1 MADSSSRRGREP
13 RGLLPRRPSL
23 SPRNSRPLAAS
34 LASGLWEIETQ
45 ENTRRRCGTSRHL
58 RGRPSVY
65 GHIGPQRG
73 PGPEAGRPLLSHLP
87 KSGCLGGSRLSLTVG
102 TRNEALPEA
111 GGRGRAEEH
120 FLCSGAPEA
129 GLGPPLSP
137 RQSPLPTSGQPLESE
152 EAPALPSDLP
162 TLYPE
167 RR

>member
-58 RGRPSVY
+58 RGRPSVH

-111 GGRGRAEEH
+111 GGRGRGRRAFPLFWRPRGGPGTPSLSQAVSPPH
-120 FLCSGAPEA
+120 IWTAP
-129 GLGPPLSP
+129 GVRRGPS
-137 RQSPLPTSGQPLESE
+137 STI
-152 EAPALPSDLP
+152 
-162 TLYPE
+162 
-167 RR
+167 